1 MKNFT
6 LFIFTFLSVGLFA
19 QNSKIYPKG
28 KIALGEENTFI
39 YEPGKNIAIPENV
52 SAKYVSTI
60 SYKTSALIKKNNNYE
75 FIVKVPDSIR
85 TVIVSVFDNNGNLFD
100 NNSDKGYVLIL
111 NNKNPSKTNFDKLL
125 LLQNQAS
132 YFFKLKYS
140 SQFFVNGYKNL
151 FKTEPSLKENP
162 QNISIYLSSL
172 ATVNDKK
179 AEEEG
184 KVFVKNLEQKKDEK
198 SLVGAESIIRYVLKD
213 SKRADSLS
221 SSIIEKYPYGKL
233 AKNKL
238 VSKFF
243 KEANDTKTPPDQNI
257 LMQYVSDFKNKYP
270 KDIYDAQIS
279 DQMNAVILNKI
290 VADEN
295 WSKIEDFTNN
305 FNDKIYAA
313 PIFNVNAW
321 KLADGDNLS
330 SEGKDLDFAEKLAQK
345 SLEILNYKINNLGEY
360 DQKLNYDD
368 SLMFYTDALAL
379 VYYKEKKYQQAFNEQ
394 SKIIDLSN
402 IDDTNRERYVLYA
415 SKVKDNN
422 FIKNYIYNLLKNQ
435 NISKNLFAT
444 LSNIYKSENL
454 NSQEIVKLNEENK
467 KIETNRYR
475 KNLLDLYSG
484 NLKAKDFELT
494 NLEDKKVKLS
504 DLKGKIVVLDFWAT
518 WCGPCRAALPHM
530 QNLVKKYDKSEVAFL
545 FVNTMENEK
554 PDVTK
559 NKVSKFIAD
568 NKYDLNVLYDLDNN
582 VRKNYLVQG
591 IPCEIVI
598 DKEGNL
604 IARSEGYDSNLE
616 ALINENK

>member
-6 LFIFTFLSVGLFA
+6 LYIFTFLSIGLFA

-85 TVIVSVFDNNGNLFD
+85 TVIVSVFDKNGNLFD

-125 LLQNQAS
+125 LLQNQAT

-270 KDIYDAQIS
+270 KDIYDAQMS

-530 QNLVKKYDKSEVAFL
+530 QDLVKKYDKSEVEFL

-554 PDVTK
+554 PEATK

>member
-6 LFIFTFLSVGLFA
+6 LCIFTFLSIGLFA

-85 TVIVSVFDNNGNLFD
+85 TVIVSVFDKNGNLFD

-270 KDIYDAQIS
+270 KDIYDAQMS

-305 FNDKIYAA
+305 FNDKTYAA

-530 QNLVKKYDKSEVAFL
+530 QDLVKKYDKSEVEFL

-554 PDVTK
+554 PEATK

>member
-475 KNLLDLYSG
+475 KNLLDLYSE